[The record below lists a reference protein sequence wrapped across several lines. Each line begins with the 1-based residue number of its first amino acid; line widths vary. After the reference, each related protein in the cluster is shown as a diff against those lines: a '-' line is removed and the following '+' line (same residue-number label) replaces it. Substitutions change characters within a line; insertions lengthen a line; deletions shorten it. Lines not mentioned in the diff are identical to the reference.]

1 MTKIITTNESKT
13 GYAIKDGELI
23 LNIDE
28 MTDDGKTLKLPDNSS
43 NRKFYSLKKI
53 QEGKTELTYK
63 NSMTYGPRDKKNWQ
77 DYMTQEEKDALTLIK
92 ERCLE
97 RMAEDK
103 PSDEEL
109 KLRKLLSQKEKIL
122 AKIAELQ
129 K

>member
-13 GYAIKDGELI
+13 GYAIQDGELI

>member
-13 GYAIKDGELI
+13 GYAIQDNDFI

-63 NSMTYGPRDKKNWQ
+63 ASTTYGPREKKNWQ